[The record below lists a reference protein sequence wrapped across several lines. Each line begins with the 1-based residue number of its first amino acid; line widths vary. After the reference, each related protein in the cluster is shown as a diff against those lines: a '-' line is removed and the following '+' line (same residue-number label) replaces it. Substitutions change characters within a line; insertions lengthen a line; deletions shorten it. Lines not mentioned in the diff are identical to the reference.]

1 MEPIQPEMVPGAPAV
16 PTPEEAERK
25 AEALVTKYTRELQA
39 ALKREKDFRKDG
51 WRFTKMYEAEQK
63 DQNQFN
69 ILFSNTETLVPALYN
84 NTPRPV
90 VQRKFKD
97 EDPLGAAAAKAGQR
111 ILEHLVDDGMS
122 EYATFD
128 ELMKAAVLEAAVPGR
143 GVTRFKYDAKF
154 EKLENVQAAEA
165 AEAAEGEGAGDD
177 EEIAE
182 PPPPEAEEQV
192 AYEAVCGEEVPW
204 DRVTFGY
211 AKKWKDVPW
220 VCFDHF
226 MTEEDLEENFG
237 AIANEVDCAEVS
249 SNLDDEDQRQ
259 KADDMEGVKGCW
271 VHEFWDRRDRTVTFF
286 TTNFPRAPLKH
297 IGDPLT
303 LSGFFPMPRPFQLVA
318 KISSMT
324 PVALYKLYEEQAKEL
339 NKISARIVALIDM
352 CKVRG
357 MYDATVQGIEK
368 VLGADEGDLI
378 PAENVNA
385 LQQGQTLEKSLWLV
399 PIEKVIQVLQQLY
412 AERQQCKQVIFEIIG
427 LADIMRGSSQAS
439 ETLGAQELKNQWG
452 GLRLKRHQ
460 KEISRYARDSLR
472 IMLEIAV
479 TKLSEET
486 LKAMTG
492 LPYPTGMEKAQQKAQ
507 LAEAQRL
514 GQQIPPQ
521 IQEAINMPSWTEI
534 LGVLRSDL
542 TRSYR
547 IDIETNSTVDLEAT
561 DDKQQIS
568 DLLTAISQYLAGVG
582 PLVQQGVMPFEL
594 VRDMLLAIVRRFR
607 FGPELEE
614 QLKKMQPPPP
624 QGEAEAKAKQKEQ
637 AAKIAELNA
646 NAQAAQ
652 QTHDM
657 DMQARQMEL
666 DAKRAEQERADRLAA
681 MDMQYKERE
690 HAMRM
695 EALDRKAVVDAA
707 AADAK
712 LKQIAA
718 QAVAAAAKP
727 TPSKPSGGN
736 SGGVRKS

>member
-1 MEPIQPEMVPGAPAV
+1 MEPMQPEMVPGAPAV
-16 PTPEEAERK
+16 PTPEDAARK
-25 AEALVTKYTRELQA
+25 AEALVNKCTKELQA
-39 ALKREKDFRKDG
+39 SLKREKDFRKDG
-51 WRFTKMYEAEQK
+51 WRFVKMYEAQQK

-69 ILFSNTETLVPALYN
+69 ILFSNTETLAPALYN

-97 EDPLGAAAAKAGQR
+97 ADPLGAAAAKAGQR
-111 ILEHLVDDGMS
+111 ILEHLIDDGMS

-128 ELMKAAVLEAAVPGR
+128 ELMKSAVLEAVVPGR

-154 EKLENVQAAEA
+154 EKLENVKAAEA
-165 AEAAEGEGAGDD
+165 AEAAEGGEDD
-177 EEIAE
+177 TSDE
-182 PPPPEAEEQV
+182 PDPNLESVEKV
-192 AYEAVCGEEVPW
+192 SYEAVCGEEVPW

-226 MTEEDLEENFG
+226 MTEKDLEENFG
-237 AIANEVDCAEVS
+237 AIAHQVECKGVS
-249 SNLDDEDQRQ
+249 TNLDDEDQRE
-259 KADDMEGVKGCW
+259 KSDDMEGVNGCW
-271 VHEFWDRRDRTVTFF
+271 VHEFWDRRDRSVTFF
-286 TTNFPRAPLKH
+286 TTNYPAAPLKRLE
-297 IGDPLT
+297 DPLT

-339 NKISARIVALIDM
+339 NRISARILALIDM

-368 VLGADEGDLI
+368 VLGADEGDLV

-385 LQQGQTLEKSLWLV
+385 LQQGQTLDKSLWLV
-399 PIEKVIQVLQQLY
+399 PIEKVVQVLQQLY
-412 AERQQCKQVIFEIIG
+412 VERQQCKQVIFEIIG

-460 KEISRYARDSLR
+460 KEIARYARDSLR

-486 LKAMTG
+486 LQAMTG
-492 LPYPTGMEKAQQKAQ
+492 LPYPTGMEKQQLTAQLQQAQQ
-507 LAEAQRL
+507 L

-521 IQEAINMPSWTEI
+521 IQEISQMPSWTEI
-534 LGVLRSDL
+534 LNILRSDL

-561 DDKQQIS
+561 EDKTQIT
-568 DLLTAISQYLAGVG
+568 DLLAAISQFLQGVG

-594 VRDMLLAIVRRFR
+594 TRDMLLSIVRRFR

-614 QLKKMQPPPP
+614 QLMKMQAPPP
-624 QGEAEAKAKQKEQ
+624 QDNGEKEKAAAEQAMKKQDHDLAMQKANMDLQAKQ
-637 AAKIAELNA
+637 A
-646 NAQAAQ
+646 
-652 QTHDM
+652 D
-657 DMQARQMEL
+657 
-666 DAKRAEQERADRLAA
+666 QERADRLAV
-681 MDMQYKERE
+681 MEMEFKERE

-695 EALDRKAVVDAA
+695 RELDRKAAIDEAA
-707 AADAK
+707 AEAK

-718 QAVAAAAKP
+718 QAMAAAAKP
-727 TPSKPSGGN
+727 APSRPAGN
-736 SGGVRKS
+736 SGGVRK